1 MDAVL
6 QKCVTATT
14 WTPLCR
20 SGLDGPGR
28 QRSARRHNKLQHDC
42 PAPSGLGEVGR
53 GGQSLVPLE
62 DQPREERQRSFPKR
76 AAFALVT
83 AKLTW
88 ARPRG
93 PTLRTLRQ
101 WTHSWCEACSL
112 RLFNAVCTLCDADHL
127 VCRPCQRLGRSWE
140 AARAANTTPPDCIEL
155 NGYRDQTGR
164 FVQVDPPLRIPLA
177 DVSTDGI
184 IDAAQLAQMAAAV
197 SPEET
202 TQ

>member
-83 AKLTW
+83 AAENLPGRDLG
-88 ARPRG
+88 AQPCELCG
-93 PTLRTLRQ
+93 Q
-101 WTHSWCEACSL
+101 WTHSWCEACSQR
-112 RLFNAVCTLCDADHL
+112 RLHPVR
-127 VCRPCQRLGRSWE
+127 CRSPCQRLGRSWE

-155 NGYRDQTGR
+155 SGYHYQTGR
-164 FVQVDPPLRIPLA
+164 FVQVDPLLRIPLA
-177 DVSTDGI
+177 DVSTDGT
-184 IDAAQLAQMAAAV
+184 DAAQLAQMAAAV
-197 SPEET
+197 SPEGT